1 MSDTT
6 TIEQPTSVALDHV
19 TPYGG
24 AKLVNAWLKR
34 DGKRTP
40 SGKSKLPSQM
50 IYSYTTGRLN
60 KGGKPGIP
68 CFVWRNPELGKDQ
81 VRIRIKDLKVW
92 YTKYTAPPAE
102 LTDEDETEQAGEAEA
117 PKPEAPAPKPP
128 KATAKA

>member
-6 TIEQPTSVALDHV
+6 TEQATTVKLDHV
-19 TPYGG
+19 TPYGA

-34 DGKRTP
+34 DGKRRGRP
-40 SGKSKLPSQM
+40 LPSQM
-50 IYSYTTGRLN
+50 FYSYTTGRRN
-60 KGGKPGIP
+60 KGNKAGIP
-68 CFVWRNPELGKDQ
+68 NFVWHNAELDKDQ

-128 KATAKA
+128 KVAAKA